1 MNNIY
6 LFSKMKPLERI
17 IILTLVVEC
26 LLAYTALAWFILH
39 GCYLSVACSALGEPE
54 CKLDWTLG

>member
-1 MNNIY
+1 
-6 LFSKMKPLERI
+6 MKPLERI